1 MISENVIT
9 AGTDGPSLRAA
20 LASGAQS
27 LGRAGVDTSYLDAE
41 VLLGHVLAMTR
52 EELLS
57 SANIALTSAQI
68 RRFEEALR
76 RRLEREPVAYITRNR
91 EFWSQDFYVTPDVLI
106 PRPDTERLVEIALA
120 LAAAFHAT
128 RPLRILDVGTGSGA
142 VAVSLAKELP
152 SAELWATD
160 VSTAALAIAQGNA
173 AGSGTGERIRFFG
186 GDLFDALDDK
196 AVRFD
201 LIVSN
206 PPYIRSGDIAGLAP
220 EVNRW
225 EPRSAL
231 DGGVDGLDFYRRIT
245 TEAWPYLASN
255 GAVALEI
262 GAGIGAAVVAVFAG
276 SGRYAPAQ
284 VFFDYAGRDRVVVA
298 RRSQKG
304 AGGGNGGR

>member
-1 MISENVIT
+1 
-9 AGTDGPSLRAA
+9 
-20 LASGAQS
+20 
-27 LGRAGVDTSYLDAE
+27 
-41 VLLGHVLAMTR
+41 
-52 EELLS
+52 
-57 SANIALTSAQI
+57 
-68 RRFEEALR
+68 
-76 RRLEREPVAYITRNR
+76 
-91 EFWSQDFYVTPDVLI
+91 
-106 PRPDTERLVEIALA
+106 
-120 LAAAFHAT
+120 
-128 RPLRILDVGTGSGA
+128 
-142 VAVSLAKELP
+142 VSLAKELP

-173 AGSGTGERIRFFG
+173 AGSGTGARIRFFG

-196 AVRFD
+196 AVQFD

-225 EPRSAL
+225 EPRAAL

-245 TEAWPYLASN
+245 IEAWPYLAPN

-262 GAGIGAAVVAVFAG
+262 GAGMGAAVAAVFAV

-284 VFFDYAGRDRVVVA
+284 VFFDSAGRDRVVVA
-298 RRSQKG
+298 RRFQQG